1 MLKKFTEIFCKS
13 TVACRYIPLIL
24 KYWRCVVLVFVFHC
38 LKNRGLKIK
47 SSFVN
52 FKRKNSSTKM
62 LLNPFLIL
70 KRWNRAC
77 QVANKIFKMFF
88 FSIMKKSS
96 KKPHFIS
103 EWLTNSKYQ
112 IYSLCN
118 FSVLQSFMCGFR
130 VRLNGSWFLIHS
142 KVLNF
147 YNRILCYHAP
157 FHNKIKRVKI
167 NGIISESVTFK

>member
-77 QVANKIFKMFF
+77 QVDNKIFKMFF
-88 FSIMKKSS
+88 FRLWKKVQKNPTLSLNDWQIANI
-96 KKPHFIS
+96 KFIHYVIFQFCSHLCVVS
-103 EWLTNSKYQ
+103 EFDL
-112 IYSLCN
+112 
-118 FSVLQSFMCGFR
+118 MGHD
-130 VRLNGSWFLIHS
+130 SWFTARFWIFTIEFFVIMHL
-142 KVLNF
+142 F
-147 YNRILCYHAP
+147 TTR
-157 FHNKIKRVKI
+157 
-167 NGIISESVTFK
+167 